1 MIVKSAGYCSGSLGS
16 MGLTRLRED
25 LSVRNM
31 SSMLDDGGLTAPKPS
46 KRILKS
52 IPVKGY
58 FFREDQSGDVR
69 KA

>member
-1 MIVKSAGYCSGSLGS
+1 